1 MKDFNVVQNQIVKQ
15 VKRIDVS
22 VMIDI
27 NINHEMIDIE
37 MIDINIKPN
46 LKTGKAH
53 WGLFS
58 SVPSPTHSDSVDK
71 YSYNS
76 E

>member
-53 WGLFS
+53 
-58 SVPSPTHSDSVDK
+58 
-71 YSYNS
+71 
-76 E
+76 

>member
-27 NINHEMIDIE
+27 NINHEMIDI
-37 MIDINIKPN
+37 NIKPN

-53 WGLFS
+53 
-58 SVPSPTHSDSVDK
+58 
-71 YSYNS
+71 
-76 E
+76 